1 MSLRKKL
8 ISNTIYLFLDWFVLT
23 LMGFFYWLVAGKTL
37 LPKEYGIV
45 STSVNLALVLAGIS
59 SLGLNI
65 AIQKLVPEFVAKG
78 ERRKI
83 NSLIKFSIKI
93 ILLSS
98 ISFSLILFSFSSYI
112 SSFLNLPREA
122 IIFASIAILIIPFYS
137 QFGSIIYGFQNMKK
151 FLTTDT
157 FGQLVKTSLAALL
170 IFLGFSYL
178 GPLIGFLA
186 GFLVTALLRF
196 FSIPFERKYGK
207 INERKI
213 LFDYAF
219 PAFIS
224 TLAWIIFM
232 NGQYV
237 LLTALTNPRE
247 TGIFTV
253 AMVLTSLI
261 AVIPNTLTSGL
272 FPIISQLSIDH
283 STKKKQSYLIRLVF
297 RYAFLITL
305 PVALFLI
312 IFSKP
317 VILIFSSEKYLEASA
332 LFPILAF
339 ASIIYGCGNIF
350 LRNLYAIG
358 KTKLNRNIVIVTTIS
373 FLIFAFPLISLFKA
387 FGSALSYLLAVLI
400 LFSLSF
406 SFIRKFLRISL
417 PLKDMGKVLLASS
430 IAFSFLYSTTY
441 FTSGLLIGLFL
452 SVIAAIIYLWIL
464 LSLNFYK
471 KEDLRILEFFAS
483 KSPFFKKQLS
493 LLLKFLSKRV
503 K

>member
-1 MSLRKKL
+1 
-8 ISNTIYLFLDWFVLT
+8 
-23 LMGFFYWLVAGKTL
+23 MGFLYWLIAGKIL

-45 STSVNLALVLAGIS
+45 STSLNLALMLSGIS
-59 SLGLNI
+59 LLGINI
-65 AIQKLVPEFVAKG
+65 ANQKLIPEFIARKAK
-78 ERRKI
+78 RKV
-83 NSLIKFSIKI
+83 NSLIKFSLKVSTLSSLSFSIS
-93 ILLSS
+93 LFLLSPFLSS
-98 ISFSLILFSFSSYI
+98 I
-112 SSFLNLPREA
+112 LNIPQIA
-122 IIFASIAILIIPFYS
+122 IIFASILLLAIAYS
-137 QFGSIIYGFQNMKK
+137 SQLGSIIYGFQNMKK
-151 FLTTDT
+151 FLITNV
-157 FGQLVKTSLAALL
+157 FGQIAKTSLAALL
-170 IFLGFSYL
+170 ILLGFGYL
-178 GPLIGFLA
+178 GPLIAFIICFLIIDI
-186 GFLVTALLRF
+186 LRF
-196 FSIPFERKYGK
+196 LSIPFRREYAK
-207 INERKI
+207 INERKV

-224 TLAWIIFM
+224 NLAWTIFM

-237 LLTALTNPRE
+237 LLTALTNAGE

-253 AMVLTSLI
+253 AMILTSLI
-261 AVIPNTLTSGL
+261 AVIPNTLTLGL

-358 KTKLNRNIVIVTTIS
+358 KTKLNRNIVIVTTLS

-400 LFSLSF
+400 LFFLSF
-406 SFIRKFLRISL
+406 YFIRKFLRVSL
-417 PLKDMGKVLLASS
+417 PLKDMGKILLASS
-430 IAFSFLYSTTY
+430 IAFSFLYSATY
-441 FTSGLLIGLFL
+441 FTSGLLIGLIL
-452 SVIAAIIYLWIL
+452 SIVAAIIYLWIL

-471 KEDLRILEFFAS
+471 KEDLKILEFFAS